1 MASSECRELR
11 KIVSIM
17 GDETTCPVCLEEF
30 QEPKCLPSCAHNVCE
45 RCLENMVR
53 KNAFTISCPQC
64 REESFLPPAGVSS
77 LPTNHLLLRLIEN
90 TPARKEKKAIS
101 EALNVCKE
109 RVKAAEYALQEMEEC
124 YGRAT
129 DQGKKLKYEINK
141 LSDDLIQAINDQRK
155 CLLSQLDNFLAEH
168 FDVDSVQIERKNLD
182 SFLKDAWSCMLK
194 ATEILQ
200 QGEIS
205 KLLES
210 KDILV
215 EKLKEISSTADER
228 TLEAKRLSKQA
239 DMDFHHSPLIE
250 LHGNCVEMVGK
261 LALSASNFANTV
273 ANAAGL
279 IDYSRCGE
287 VSETIVTGVSTFAMA
302 VSNISGDIA
311 LLDEENRFIYIYSH
325 MGDPICGFRIRYG
338 DLWDVAF
345 SKDDEIIVLN
355 RECNR
360 LLHYDRE
367 GTFIKKYV
375 KAPNARVKFTRISSD
390 VEGRLLVTSSPR
402 DCCDEPEE
410 MVEPCILVY
419 SSDRKFQFSFGE
431 DRLRCPQDV
440 AFHQGKF
447 FVTDGDLECVKVFSG
462 RGNFLFDFGSGALLD
477 PIGIAVDPINNVVL
491 VCNGSSNAIVVFQPD
506 GEVISEIETSD
517 EPLHV
522 ALSSTAKSLI
532 VCFHNTPFFKVLSN
546 KEFC

>member
-11 KIVSIM
+11 KIVSVM

-53 KNAFTISCPQC
+53 KNSFTISCPQC

-194 ATEILQ
+194 ANEILQ

-215 EKLKEISSTADER
+215 EKLKELSSTADER

-279 IDYSRCGE
+279 IDYSTCGE

-390 VEGRLLVTSSPR
+390 AEGRLLVTSSPR

-410 MVEPCILVY
+410 LVEPCILVY

-532 VCFHNTPFFKVLSN
+532 VCFHNTPFFKILSN
-546 KEFC
+546 KEF

>member
-11 KIVSIM
+11 KIVSVM

-53 KNAFTISCPQC
+53 KNSFTISCPQC

-194 ATEILQ
+194 ANEILQ

-215 EKLKEISSTADER
+215 EKLKELSSTADER

-250 LHGNCVEMVGK
+250 LHGNCIEMVGK

-279 IDYSRCGE
+279 IDYSTCGE

-390 VEGRLLVTSSPR
+390 AEGRLLVTSSPR

-532 VCFHNTPFFKVLSN
+532 VCFHNTPFFKILSN
-546 KEFC
+546 KEF

>member
-11 KIVSIM
+11 KIVSVM

-53 KNAFTISCPQC
+53 KNSFTISCPQC

-194 ATEILQ
+194 ANEILQ

-215 EKLKEISSTADER
+215 EKLKELSSTADER

-261 LALSASNFANTV
+261 LALSASNFANSV

-279 IDYSRCGE
+279 IDYSTCGE

-390 VEGRLLVTSSPR
+390 AEGRLLVTSSPR

-410 MVEPCILVY
+410 LVEPCILVY

-532 VCFHNTPFFKVLSN
+532 VCFHNTPFFKILSN
-546 KEFC
+546 KEF

>member
-11 KIVSIM
+11 KIVSVM

-53 KNAFTISCPQC
+53 KNSFTISCPQC

-194 ATEILQ
+194 ANEILQ

-215 EKLKEISSTADER
+215 EKLKELSSTADER

-250 LHGNCVEMVGK
+250 LHGNCIEMVGK

-279 IDYSRCGE
+279 IDYSTCGE

-390 VEGRLLVTSSPR
+390 AEGRLLVTSSPR

-431 DRLRCPQDV
+431 DRLHCPQDV

-491 VCNGSSNAIVVFQPD
+491 VCNGSSNAIVVFKPD

-532 VCFHNTPFFKVLSN
+532 VCFHNTPFFKILSN
-546 KEFC
+546 KEF